1 MKKYSKIVLLTA
13 LLLSMAVPSW
23 GQSSTQGKEFWVALL
38 PSKSPNGENPAG
50 KTSGDDKYTFEPYI
64 AISAQKK
71 CTIKVSNPST
81 TNGWSQTYSITS
93 DNSWLEI
100 KDIPKDKWYTKNAM
114 PGTGTYDLGLKVEA
128 DEEVSVFCALR
139 WTYSFDATNVL
150 PVTALQSD
158 YIVQTYEPSSKS
170 YKKNAFTIVAAE
182 DCTVDITP
190 TDGTSFTSVNLKA
203 GQVYH
208 RISNEMKSLSGTRIV
223 AQGGKKIAVFS
234 GAPLANVPTY
244 KSDRDLLYEQLF
256 PIDYWGQNFVVARTK
271 EKDANRV
278 IITAQEDN
286 TEVIIYGKYDPST
299 EKNTAPHEL
308 LVNDTLTLNSGQSYE
323 FEMSAG
329 YAEDARGGAPKD
341 RWDSDRSTDL
351 DALNAVT
358 FVDSAVYIK
367 ASCPC
372 AVLSYD
378 VGNSYLRDIDD
389 VENGKLL
396 TEAHYTLKSNGK
408 YDKIWGAPS
417 MTWIA
422 HIEQMMN
429 DVVFGVMGTDKT
441 TRHFIN
447 IIAKT
452 NDTARVTLNNEKLGP
467 KFKVVDSNTKYA
479 YARITLDETVV
490 GQPNPFYH
498 LTCPRGGFI
507 ATVYGNGDD
516 ESYAYTV
523 GSSTIK
529 RGIEVDGMAMVDGDW
544 ADEPLCVGQPITF
557 NPQIGSDSIDKVVW
571 DFGDGTSMTTY
582 RDDDI
587 VATHTYTSP
596 NWYTVE
602 ARVSAHKNCPAT
614 TYPEETIYLTFRVV
628 RHDTIIV
635 PPTSKECLD
644 TTEWKAL
651 VDTYGMDSLKTLLAN
666 GQRKILNPD
675 TLCYVDRQLS
685 LVPYGIETAYEFNKE
700 DNDSIYL
707 NNQWYF
713 PETLPSDGIIRWTI
727 EDGNQYGCDSFV
739 ICHAKIN
746 TCLGMIIPNDPDK
759 HKICLGDEALEVG
772 YTKSKGEIK
781 DNIAIFTINE
791 LPQFKAEI
799 SVSAANISSTLSL
812 PMDDGNVKVEK
823 PGYYTGKLK
832 MDDPICTDQPREFPL
847 NFTVNYPSD
856 IFEFKFNNVL
866 AVYQNKG
873 YTFTNYQWYRND
885 APIQGATESILYLG
899 QGVTFNKGDVVY
911 VELTDK
917 NGMTLSSCSQ
927 TLINIPDYSSQSNS
941 PARKL
946 IQNSHIVILR
956 DEKTYNVYGQ
966 RVQ

>member
-1 MKKYSKIVLLTA
+1 
-13 LLLSMAVPSW
+13 
-23 GQSSTQGKEFWVALL
+23 
-38 PSKSPNGENPAG
+38 
-50 KTSGDDKYTFEPYI
+50 
-64 AISAQKK
+64 
-71 CTIKVSNPST
+71 
-81 TNGWSQTYSITS
+81 
-93 DNSWLEI
+93 
-100 KDIPKDKWYTKNAM
+100 
-114 PGTGTYDLGLKVEA
+114 
-128 DEEVSVFCALR
+128 
-139 WTYSFDATNVL
+139 
-150 PVTALQSD
+150 
-158 YIVQTYEPSSKS
+158 
-170 YKKNAFTIVAAE
+170 
-182 DCTVDITP
+182 
-190 TDGTSFTSVNLKA
+190 
-203 GQVYH
+203 
-208 RISNEMKSLSGTRIV
+208 
-223 AQGGKKIAVFS
+223 
-234 GAPLANVPTY
+234 
-244 KSDRDLLYEQLF
+244 
-256 PIDYWGQNFVVARTK
+256 
-271 EKDANRV
+271 
-278 IITAQEDN
+278 
-286 TEVIIYGKYDPST
+286 
-299 EKNTAPHEL
+299 
-308 LVNDTLTLNSGQSYE
+308 
-323 FEMSAG
+323 
-329 YAEDARGGAPKD
+329 
-341 RWDSDRSTDL
+341 
-351 DALNAVT
+351 
-358 FVDSAVYIK
+358 
-367 ASCPC
+367 
-372 AVLSYD
+372 
-378 VGNSYLRDIDD
+378 
-389 VENGKLL
+389 
-396 TEAHYTLKSNGK
+396 
-408 YDKIWGAPS
+408 
-417 MTWIA
+417 
-422 HIEQMMN
+422 
-429 DVVFGVMGTDKT
+429 
-441 TRHFIN
+441 
-447 IIAKT
+447 
-452 NDTARVTLNNEKLGP
+452 
-467 KFKVVDSNTKYA
+467 
-479 YARITLDETVV
+479 
-490 GQPNPFYH
+490 
-498 LTCPRGGFI
+498 
-507 ATVYGNGDD
+507 
-516 ESYAYTV
+516 
-523 GSSTIK
+523 
-529 RGIEVDGMAMVDGDW
+529 
-544 ADEPLCVGQPITF
+544 
-557 NPQIGSDSIDKVVW
+557 
-571 DFGDGTSMTTY
+571 MTTY

-759 HKICLGDEALEVG
+759 QKICLGDETLEVG

-917 NGMTLSSCSQ
+917 NGMTLPSCSQ